1 MLRNK
6 VKSVSKMLK
15 MFRVLRE
22 ENELI
27 VQLRG
32 FRPDEKLPRGILL
45 KGRDAIKTGK
55 RGASDA

>member
-1 MLRNK
+1 
-6 VKSVSKMLK
+6 MLK

-32 FRPDEKLPRGILL
+32 FCPDEKLPRGILL